1 MINLNKILKIIG
13 FGFIIW
19 LIPTLA
25 TLSASYLQFLSY
37 YDVISSVSIAVI
49 VIALTYLY
57 FRDIHENY
65 VREGIICG
73 VIWLIIS
80 IILDILLIFLGIN
93 KVTPIE
99 YLMYIAP
106 IYIIIP
112 AITIGLGLYK
122 NQIAAENKNF

>member
-1 MINLNKILKIIG
+1 MDLNKILKIIG

-25 TLSASYLQFLSY
+25 TLSVTYLEAMNYF
-37 YDVISSVSIAVI
+37 DVVTSVSIAVT

-65 VREGIICG
+65 IKEGIISG
-73 VIWLIIS
+73 VIWLAIS
-80 IILDILLIFLGIN
+80 IILDVVLIFLGVN
-93 KVTPIE
+93 KVSLME
-99 YLMYIAP
+99 YVIYIAP

-122 NQIAAENKNF
+122 NQMTENG

>member
-1 MINLNKILKIIG
+1 MDLNKILKIIG

-25 TLSASYLQFLSY
+25 TLSVTYLEVMNYF
-37 YDVISSVSIAVI
+37 DVITSVSIAVT

-65 VREGIICG
+65 IKEGIISG

-80 IILDILLIFLGIN
+80 IILDVVLIFLGVN
-93 KVTPIE
+93 KVSLME
-99 YLMYIAP
+99 YVIYIAP

-122 NQIAAENKNF
+122 NQMTENG